1 MEKKNIKAIME
12 QNNENIAKLHEIVKQ
27 TMDGESLMVDR
38 LVNPPKEVLSQGQKI
53 SDKVARFGGSWT
65 FIILFAVV
73 LIIWILYNSTLPSKE
88 QFDPY
93 PFILMN
99 LLLSCVAALQAP
111 IIMMSQNRQ
120 EEKDRMRAENDY
132 LVNLKAELE
141 IRSLHQKM
149 DMLLEEQVKDLF
161 QSQEDQYKL
170 IKSLSHKIDALEKQ
184 LAAFKDQ
191 QK

>member
-12 QNNENIAKLHEIVKQ
+12 QNSENIAKLHEIVKQ
-27 TMDGESLMVDR
+27 TMDEESLMVDR
-38 LVNPPKEVLSQGQKI
+38 LVNPPKEVLSQGQRI

-73 LIIWILYNSTLPSKE
+73 LIIWILYNSTLPTKD

-99 LLLSCVAALQAP
+99 LVLSCVAAMQAP

-170 IKSLSHKIDALEKQ
+170 IKSLNHKIDALEKQ
-184 LAAFKDQ
+184 ITSYKDQ